1 MTKHMIVLQLP
12 VMLELASDLCDRRC
26 PIFRD
31 DSAIFVS
38 QSGETADTIQVWRG
52 TNPQIRLQVGRHL
65 LQLLIPETLWSPVL
79 HLSP

>member
-1 MTKHMIVLQLP
+1 MTLMWIQPISAAAVRSVTRLPLREGSIDGALAVLQLP

-38 QSGETADTIQVWRG
+38 QSGETADTIQVG
-52 TNPQIRLQVGRHL
+52 IHDLQ
-65 LQLLIPETLWSPVL
+65 
-79 HLSP
+79 